1 MTVTTSRAARA
12 RGGSKF
18 EVYMWFFTRVTG
30 ILFLLMG
37 AFNLVYGNLLGGR
50 GNMDVGAQMRWA
62 FFPISFHVESTAV
75 GVTPNFWNSFWQA
88 YAFLL
93 VAFAT
98 THGYNGLRVILTDY
112 VRHPLLLAW
121 LKALL
126 FGIWLFTIVAA
137 IFIIFVFTG

>member
-1 MTVTTSRAARA
+1 MTVSTSRAARA

-18 EVYMWFFTRVTG
+18 EVYMWFFTRVSG

-75 GVTPNFWNSFWQA
+75 EVTPNFLE
-88 YAFLL
+88 FLL
-93 VAFAT
+93 AGIRVPSRGVRHDARLQRHKRHPA
-98 THGYNGLRVILTDY
+98 GLR
-112 VRHPLLLAW
+112 PPPA
-121 LKALL
+121 
-126 FGIWLFTIVAA
+126 VA
-137 IFIIFVFTG
+137 GNG